1 MLAKRFW
8 FPFDNDSSDSSD
20 SSESEESEEKT
31 TKILIAEKNRES

>member
-8 FPFDNDSSDSSD
+8 FPFDNDWTIF
-20 SSESEESEEKT
+20 SESEESEEKT